1 VKLGKLKKHLCI
13 AYDWKQEKLGNIYLE
28 ASMPKMIEEI
38 SEKFEKARGKKAKV
52 YATPG
57 TPGKTLRKNEG
68 AMLDLDAYRS
78 IVGKIIYYATK
89 IAPEICNAVRELAG
103 NLSNP

>member
-1 VKLGKLKKHLCI
+1 
-13 AYDWKQEKLGNIYLE
+13 
-28 ASMPKMIEEI
+28 MIDEI

-52 YATPG
+52 YATPE

-68 AMLDLDAYRS
+68 AMIDIDAYRS

-89 IAPEICNAVRELAG
+89 IAPDICNAVRELAG
-103 NLSNP
+103 HFSNPGEEHWKALERCVGYFTD